1 MKYYIAI
8 VSGGFK
14 TESILFEETGKVIAF
29 EHGRGA
35 NAFDIGVSEATDRIR
50 GTAENLRA
58 RLPEGGEISGVFGG
72 ISAASF
78 YPEIEQRVAGIF
90 KGAKVKMDSVV
101 NCVMAADLGKD
112 EDGVCLIAGTGSYC
126 CVRRKGMHRHFIGSA
141 GYIGGCADAQLVG
154 VQVQHTLIFNTEGTG
169 IGGADSEGN
178 CIGICGNC
186 DRCILIA
193 FNTDAISG
201 AGTGVGNIEGAAFEG
216 QLAAGCVIDSPQA
229 VAHGARGGEG
239 AAQDGDSAPAIDTT
253 RVRGAGFLGE
263 GIATVFDGQLAGNTN
278 HLIAPA
284 GSTHHRHAALALGR
298 AVSHGGV
305 ASGNIKAVKSVGVAM
320 VGVAI
325 KVDDDVLGQLHLTGG
340 GNVAGQLD
348 IAIICNSSRE
358 LFEGINFGPC
368 EFFCKDL
375 DGTHGQQSSYHH
387 QGQNKAQ
394 QTFGNAVHS
403 VSSLLAYAS

>member
-1 MKYYIAI
+1 MLEDLENGGAGKMKYYIAI

-141 GYIGGCADAQLVG
+141 GYMLDTAGSGYFLGQQAMIAAQRDRDGRGPSTILTQLVEEKMGESIFDHLPMIYAGGRAYISSFTHVLFSAYRQGDEVAKKIFQEG
-154 VQVQHTLIFNTEGTG
+154 VDFYDEALQTAYRIMGKPFYGVLGGGVFLHVPEYAEAVLACAPENCTLKVMETPT
-169 IGGADSEGN
+169 
-178 CIGICGNC
+178 
-186 DRCILIA
+186 LY
-193 FNTDAISG
+193 
-201 AGTGVGNIEGAAFEG
+201 GAALE
-216 QLAAGCVIDSPQA
+216 
-229 VAHGARGGEG
+229 
-239 AAQDGDSAPAIDTT
+239 
-253 RVRGAGFLGE
+253 
-263 GIATVFDGQLAGNTN
+263 
-278 HLIAPA
+278 
-284 GSTHHRHAALALGR
+284 
-298 AVSHGGV
+298 
-305 ASGNIKAVKSVGVAM
+305 AM
-320 VGVAI
+320 W
-325 KVDDDVLGQLHLTGG
+325 LTG
-340 GNVAGQLD
+340 D
-348 IAIICNSSRE
+348 PISPEFKSRF
-358 LFEGINFGPC
+358 LY
-368 EFFCKDL
+368 
-375 DGTHGQQSSYHH
+375 SYAR
-387 QGQNKAQ
+387 QANPDY
-394 QTFGNAVHS
+394 S
-403 VSSLLAYAS
+403 W